1 MPRRA
6 NKKERKESKEET
18 IEKRKEFQ
26 KKKFLEKL
34 KETPVIQVAAAKTG
48 IDRSTYYRWIKE
60 DQRFRVEAKDALEKG
75 IDFINDMME
84 SILIKNAKDDKLT
97 AVIFWLKNHSPQYN
111 DKRYYE
117 HEHHIRQDE
126 VLTDERKAEIALVM
140 KKWSRPSD
148 EDERDEDYETTSNYL
163 QEKIKETKDVDK
175 KKTKI
180 KKKIT
185 KKKIVR
191 NKKITKEVKTPE
203 VKTGIA
209 KKIVQKRLNK

>member
-1 MPRRA
+1 MPR
-6 NKKERKESKEET
+6 KTGGKEQKERKEET

-34 KETPVIQVAAAKTG
+34 IETPIIQVAAAKTG

-60 DQRFRVEAKDALEKG
+60 DPKFRVEAKDALEKG

-126 VLTDERKAEIALVM
+126 VLTEERKKEIALVM
-140 KKWSRPSD
+140 KNWSRPSD

-163 QEKIKETKDVDK
+163 QKKIKETKGKVK
-175 KKTKI
+175 KKIKI
-180 KKKIT
+180 KKRATNKNI
-185 KKKIVR
+185 IR
-191 NKKITKEVKTPE
+191 NKKATKEVDNTPE

-209 KKIVQKRLNK
+209 KKIVPRKLK